1 MDFGSSCSPVPGL
14 TILMACISNDPGTK
28 MRIHV
33 EQHADH
39 RGMLMPL
46 KLYFG
51 GHQVDV
57 LEALDQLVRT

>member
-1 MDFGSSCSPVPGL
+1 
-14 TILMACISNDPGTK
+14 MACISNDPGTK